1 MKTLEFRVKDIHEN
15 TFDVHEL
22 PVSPTEIGLAVEE
35 AQFVQ
40 PINGNIQLARRV
52 NDVYVKADIAASIEV
67 VCRRCTQTFESDV
80 EAMIELQFY
89 PAEKAEHVEPLL
101 LDVGE
106 RYYSGE
112 SIDLSDE
119 VRQALLL
126 EIPIW
131 PLCLE
136 SCQGLCPHCGV
147 DRNTAPCGCNAP
159 EGVVSPFAALGNLL
173 NDSKRVVG
181 E

>member
-15 TFDVHEL
+15 SYDVHEL
-22 PVSPTEIGLAVEE
+22 PVPPTEIGLAVEE

-40 PINGNIQLARRV
+40 PINGIIQLARRV
-52 NDVYVKADIAASIEV
+52 NDVYVKADIAASIET
-67 VCRRCTQTFESDV
+67 VCRRCTLRFGSDV
-80 EAMIELQFY
+80 EAKIELQFY
-89 PAEKAEHVEPLL
+89 PAEKSEHVEPFL

-119 VRQALLL
+119 VRQTLLL

-131 PLCLE
+131 PLCSE
-136 SCQGLCPHCGV
+136 SCEGLCPHCGE
-147 DRNTAPCGCNAP
+147 DRNTVPCSCNIP
-159 EGVVSPFAALGNLL
+159 DGVASPFAALGNLL
-173 NDSKRVVG
+173 NDSKRAVG
-181 E
+181 K

>member
-1 MKTLEFRVKDIHEN
+1 MKTLEFRVKDIHES

-22 PVSPTEIGLAVEE
+22 PVSPMEIGLSIED
-35 AQFVQ
+35 AQFVT

-52 NDVYVKADIAASIEV
+52 NEVYVKAEISSSIEIM
-67 VCRRCTQTFESDV
+67 CRRCTVRFDTEIAAKV
-80 EAMIELQFY
+80 ELQFY
-89 PAEKAEHVEPLL
+89 ATEKPEQVEPYL

-126 EIPIW
+126 EIPVW
-131 PLCLE
+131 PLCSE
-136 SCQGLCPHCGV
+136 SCEGLCPRCGT
-147 DRNTAPCGCNAP
+147 DLNLTPCNCYEP
-159 EGVVSPFAALGNLL
+159 EGSSSPFAALGNLL
-173 NDSKRVVG
+173 NSPKRAVG
-181 E
+181 K

>member
-15 TFDVHEL
+15 SYDVHEL
-22 PVSPTEIGLAVEE
+22 PVPPTEIGLAVEE

-40 PINGNIQLARRV
+40 PINGIIQLARRV
-52 NDVYVKADIAASIEV
+52 NDVYVKADIAASIET
-67 VCRRCTQTFESDV
+67 VCRRCTLRFGSDV
-80 EAMIELQFY
+80 EAKIELQFY
-89 PAEKAEHVEPLL
+89 PAEKSEHVEPFL

-131 PLCLE
+131 PLCSE
-136 SCQGLCPHCGV
+136 SCEGLCPHCGE
-147 DRNTAPCGCNAP
+147 DRNTVPCSCNIP
-159 EGVVSPFAALGNLL
+159 DGVASPFAALGNLL
-173 NDSKRVVG
+173 NDSKRAVG
-181 E
+181 K

>member
-15 TFDVHEL
+15 SYDVHEL

-35 AQFVQ
+35 VQFVQ
-40 PINGNIQLARRV
+40 PINGIIQLARRV
-52 NDVYVKADIAASIEV
+52 NDVYVKADIAASIET
-67 VCRRCTQTFESDV
+67 VCRRCTLRFGSDV
-80 EAMIELQFY
+80 EAKIELQFY
-89 PAEKAEHVEPLL
+89 PAEKSEHVEPFL

-131 PLCLE
+131 PLCSE
-136 SCQGLCPHCGV
+136 SCEGLCPHCGV
-147 DRNTAPCGCNAP
+147 DRNTVPCNCNTP

-173 NDSKRVVG
+173 NASKRAVG
-181 E
+181 K

>member
-22 PVSPTEIGLAVEE
+22 YVSPMEIGLAIEE
-35 AQFVQ
+35 AQFVK
-40 PINGNIQLARRV
+40 PINGNIQLVRRV
-52 NDVYVKADIAASIEV
+52 NEVYVKADLSTSIEIM
-67 VCRRCTQTFESDV
+67 CRRCTERFGA
-80 EAMIELQFY
+80 EAAAKIELQFY
-89 PAEKAEHVEPLL
+89 PTEKPEQVEPYL

-131 PLCLE
+131 PLCSE
-136 SCQGLCPHCGV
+136 SCAGLCPYCGV
-147 DRNTAPCGCNAP
+147 DRNAAPCSCHEP
-159 EGVVSPFAALGNLL
+159 EESSSPFAALGNLL
-173 NDSKRVVG
+173 NATKRAVG
-181 E
+181 K